1 MCTAS
6 HFSFIVG
13 AILILFAASMP
24 FYGALIR
31 KQAEADLEDIRRQ
44 ASLSGVKAFLFK
56 LGYPL
61 VWLIYLPALGVLRT
75 LALALILMLPPLAF
89 CP

>member
-24 FYGALIR
+24 FYGAAIR
-31 KQAEADLEDIRRQ
+31 KHAQDDLEDIRRQ
-44 ASLSGVKAFLFK
+44 ASIGGVKALLFK
-56 LGYPL
+56 IGYPL
-61 VWLIYLPALGVLRT
+61 VWFVYLPATGVFKALY
-75 LALALILMLPPLAF
+75 LAFILMLLPLVF
-89 CP
+89 CS